1 MGPRGCLK
9 GQGGTE
15 PVCSLEH
22 PSPGECWAR
31 PLSLQSFYLSPKH
44 CFSIPKLPGIS
55 GLQPA
60 EESPGTPLLL
70 CQSCPGTAAVWRVT
84 QQAAAAWWGG
94 LNFFLALSATRLGED
109 NRGGSLG
116 SGRSSSWLDN
126 GGTRSWGTGPALWR
140 GDCSQALPSPG
151 LESRKTPMRER
162 RAPGL

>member
-9 GQGGTE
+9 DKEGLSQYALWSIHPQGSAGRALLASKAST
-15 PVCSLEH
+15 C
-22 PSPGECWAR
+22 
-31 PLSLQSFYLSPKH
+31 PLSIAFLYPNFQGSLG
-44 CFSIPKLPGIS
+44 FS
-55 GLQPA
+55 PA

-70 CQSCPGTAAVWRVT
+70 PQSCPGTAAVWRVT

-109 NRGGSLG
+109 SRGGSLG